1 MWPSIDTYRNTRLTQ
16 DNNGVRPVKRSP
28 RPTRR
33 TIVILLS
40 EIAEL
45 ELANWQNAPKRM
57 WKIIGEIQGKSPSEP
72 TSKVKALSRLVI
84 SSKQDLMEEWRKYFV
99 NLINAPP
106 VSSTADI
113 PPAEV
118 DLLIKTG
125 AYTRTE
131 VEVTIQSL
139 KNSNAP
145 SIDSFM
151 CTEAIKYGGERLLNK
166 LVTLLNLVK
175 NNLVIP
181 NEWKTFICV
190 PLQRKVSQLRCQN
203 TAA

>member
-1 MWPSIDTYRNTRLTQ
+1 
-16 DNNGVRPVKRSP
+16 
-28 RPTRR
+28 
-33 TIVILLS
+33 
-40 EIAEL
+40 
-45 ELANWQNAPKRM
+45 M

-190 PLQRKVSQLRCQN
+190 PLPKKGEPIKMSKYRSITLILI
-203 TAA
+203 TAILYNRILLNHVRDPREKILHVNQAGFRLVVA